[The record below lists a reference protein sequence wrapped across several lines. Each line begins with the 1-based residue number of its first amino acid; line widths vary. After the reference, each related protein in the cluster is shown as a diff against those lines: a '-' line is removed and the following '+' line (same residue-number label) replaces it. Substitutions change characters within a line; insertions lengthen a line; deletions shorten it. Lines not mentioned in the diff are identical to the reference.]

1 MKRGVLII
9 LDSVGVGNAH
19 DAHLYGDIGANTLKH
34 IIEKTGI
41 ELPNLNKC
49 KSYGI
54 AEEISAGKG
63 TIEGHWEIAGIETK
77 QAFETFP
84 NGFPKEML
92 DMITNET
99 GLAFLGNYSASGTEI
114 IKELGEEHVKTGKP
128 IIYTSADSVFQIAAH
143 EEIFGLD
150 NLYNLC
156 KTVRKILNTK
166 WNISRVIARPF
177 IGTNA
182 ENFKRTSNRH
192 DYSVEPPKN
201 NLLNILNEAN
211 VNVVGIGKIKDI
223 FCGQGISESYKTQN
237 NKEGIYKTIELL
249 KRENFKNEFIFTNLV
264 DFDMLYGHR
273 RDLEGYKNALI
284 EFDNA
289 LPEIISQLK
298 DDDILIISAD
308 HGCDP
313 TYKGTD
319 HTRENIPIW
328 VFGKDATQ
336 NFDKRKTFADIGQT
350 FTEYFGT
357 QKLAIGTSFLKEITN
372 ERKEVFE
379 YEK

>member
-1 MKRGVLII
+1 MKRAVLIV

-19 DAHLYGDIGANTLKH
+19 DAKLYGDEGANTLTH
-34 IIEKTGI
+34 ILEDTNTT
-41 ELPNLNKC
+41 LHNLKSC
-49 KSYGI
+49 KSYGE

-84 NGFPKEML
+84 NGFPKEMIDL
-92 DMITNET
+92 ITEET
-99 GLAFLGNYSASGTEI
+99 GLTFLGNCSASGTKI
-114 IKELGEEHVKTGKP
+114 IKDLGEEHMKTGKP

-143 EEIFGLD
+143 EETFGLE

-156 KTVRKILNTK
+156 ETVRKILNTK

-201 NLLNILNEAN
+201 NLLNILNNAN
-211 VNVVGIGKIKDI
+211 VNVIGVGKIKDI
-223 FCGQGISESYKTQN
+223 FCGQGISTSYKTKDN
-237 NKEGIYKTIELL
+237 TEGIKKTIELM
-249 KRENFKNEFIFTNLV
+249 KTNNTENEFIFTNLV

-273 RDLEGYKNALI
+273 RDVKGYRDALV

-289 LPEIISQLK
+289 LPEIINLLK
-298 DDDILIISAD
+298 DDDILIITAD

-328 VFGKDATQ
+328 VFGKNANK
-336 NFDKRKTFADIGQT
+336 NFGKRNTFADIGQT
-350 FTEYFGT
+350 LTEYFET
-357 QKLAIGTSFLKEITN
+357 DKLIIGTSFLREMN
-372 ERKEVFE
+372 REREEVFE

>member
-1 MKRGVLII
+1 MKRAVLIV

-19 DAHLYGDIGANTLKH
+19 DAKLYGDEGANTLIH
-34 IIEKTGI
+34 ILEDTNTT
-41 ELPNLNKC
+41 LHNLKSC
-49 KSYGI
+49 KSYGE

-84 NGFPKEML
+84 NGFPKEMIDL
-92 DMITNET
+92 ITEET
-99 GLAFLGNYSASGTEI
+99 GLTFLGNYSASGTEI
-114 IKELGEEHVKTGKP
+114 IKDLGEEHIKTGKP

-143 EEIFGLD
+143 EEAFGLE

-156 KTVRKILNTK
+156 ETVRKILNTK

-182 ENFKRTSNRH
+182 EDFKRTSNRH

-201 NLLNILNEAN
+201 NLLNILNNAN
-211 VNVVGIGKIKDI
+211 VNVIGVGKIKDI
-223 FCGQGISESYKTQN
+223 FCGQGISTSYKTKDN
-237 NKEGIYKTIELL
+237 TEGIKKTIELM
-249 KRENFKNEFIFTNLV
+249 KTNNTENEFIFTNLV

-273 RDLEGYKNALI
+273 RDVKGYRDALV

-289 LPEIISQLK
+289 LPEITKLLK
-298 DDDILIISAD
+298 DDDILIITAD

-328 VFGKDATQ
+328 VFGKNANK
-336 NFDKRKTFADIGQT
+336 NFGKRKTFADIGQT
-350 FTEYFGT
+350 LTEYFET
-357 QKLAIGTSFLKEITN
+357 DKLVIGTSFLSEMNKKRE
-372 ERKEVFE
+372 EVFK